1 MEPITACLAVLS
13 AVKQGVAMYKEFK
26 NTGKEAFGVM
36 QEISQGLGS
45 FFEHSEKAHKELKE
59 REKNPTK
66 GKSIQTQALENVL
79 ARKQLQQAEY
89 DLRQTLIYETPKELG
104 AMWDEFQAE
113 RSKLLADKAKFD
125 IAQKKRISR
134 MLETGKNN
142 LMSCIT
148 ELLSVRQSLQYC

>member
-59 REKNPTK
+59 REKNPPK

-113 RSKLLADKAKFD
+113 RSKLLADKARFD

-142 LMSCIT
+142 LIFCIT

>member
-113 RSKLLADKAKFD
+113 RSKLLADKARFD

-134 MLETGKNN
+134 MLETSKNN

>member
-1 MEPITACLAVLS
+1 
-13 AVKQGVAMYKEFK
+13 
-26 NTGKEAFGVM
+26 
-36 QEISQGLGS
+36 
-45 FFEHSEKAHKELKE
+45 
-59 REKNPTK
+59 
-66 GKSIQTQALENVL
+66 LENVL

-113 RSKLLADKAKFD
+113 RSKLLADKARFD
-125 IAQKKRISR
+125 IAQKKRMSR

>member
-59 REKNPTK
+59 REKNPLK

-113 RSKLLADKAKFD
+113 RNKLLADKAKFD
-125 IAQKKRISR
+125 IAQKKRILR

-142 LMSCIT
+142 LMFCIT